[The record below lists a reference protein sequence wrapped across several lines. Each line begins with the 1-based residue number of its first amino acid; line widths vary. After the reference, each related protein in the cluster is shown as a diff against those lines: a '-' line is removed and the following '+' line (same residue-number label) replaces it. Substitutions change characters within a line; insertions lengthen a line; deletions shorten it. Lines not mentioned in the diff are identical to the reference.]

1 MRDHLFSKRDWAT
14 NSTDG
19 TYTRITVNYVT
30 ETPLHITLSSF
41 PSYLLS
47 FFLPHTHCAVHQ
59 CLLLVDSLKQSGEAD
74 TGVGDGVDLNSDT
87 GRVESV
93 LTESDYDENYEI
105 VKEMNVNVNVSMK
118 EKGKGKGIEKDGEEE
133 EMKILV
139 QALLSDPVSRDS
151 RDRALQTSPPPR
163 ALPLY
168 IPPLQ
173 IPSFTSS
180 LSSHS
185 SITEPLYGAG
195 QTQYTDVDQ
204 ALILSALHP
213 REEHYTKNGDDCNS
227 DYVTDICSADTDDN
241 MQVEVRVEG
250 GDELDLDELDV
261 RASLTSVTD
270 QKVRTALGIISDA
283 VEADRNRNILLS
295 VPDALEDNENVLLQ
309 ESGKGEKELTSK
321 KMPKKTISGNENK
334 IENLESINGK
344 NHNKKEYV
352 DDEVEEYEIEE
363 REQSTRRTF
372 TDEETSILSAAMLN
386 LSREQERREERNT
399 VNFQF
404 LVTTDEA
411 VDKIYEEDEEEE
423 IIEEEQEDK
432 VEEVEEEEEEVVE
445 EEVQRMIDA
454 LNLTEFKT
462 KESNARIIKSDV
474 RQVINN
480 GNLDI
485 YNEKEIE
492 FQSSNSCESE
502 YEVYSENGT
511 RSVVPLKA
519 RRGVEKR
526 VLDLDFSCQDEGNSV
541 KDKEEAIQ
549 DGNLSSNRGLL
560 SSSVSHSYSSDSKG
574 RYEDNADRGQGSRPR
589 TGQLQVQGS
598 RPGTGQVQGQGQGS
612 RPGTGRVQGQGQGS
626 RPGTGQVQG
635 QGQGSRPGAGQ
646 VQGQGQGSRPETGQ
660 VQGQGQ
666 GSRPGTG
673 QGRGQGSTLGTGMG
687 VNLDPYE
694 RKLSSRSSSSAGLG
708 NINAHDYK
716 PEKFGHTEHQQA
728 ADSVTRSTD
737 SENMSGNIR
746 GSISDFDGSYVKA
759 QQPLAMLESS
769 NKDTGRTSTSTRS
782 NTTTPQILTPV
793 CTRVVDGGVRD
804 SEGVSGQI
812 TRGTVKGD
820 KPSNTHQAHD
830 DLNSRPATARDSL
843 SNSQYGGEGHHG
855 SGDASRRNQNENEI
869 PLSSSRSTRA
879 EEKERS
885 IEEERIRIA
894 AKEMLKKKERERN
907 ILKMDLAECR
917 VLIEDKRNLAMVYF
931 IYVFHLSRCHFTTSF
946 IHLFWISHLQHLV
959 MSLKITMTLFL
970 STMLCLTLI
979 PLIDLVDLCSC
990 Y

>member
-1 MRDHLFSKRDWAT
+1 M
-14 NSTDG
+14 
-19 TYTRITVNYVT
+19 
-30 ETPLHITLSSF
+30 
-41 PSYLLS
+41 
-47 FFLPHTHCAVHQ
+47 
-59 CLLLVDSLKQSGEAD
+59 
-74 TGVGDGVDLNSDT
+74 GDGVDLNSDT

-93 LTESDYDENYEI
+93 LTESDYDENNEI
-105 VKEMNVNVNVSMK
+105 IKEMNVNVNVSMK
-118 EKGKGKGIEKDGEEE
+118 EKGKEKDGEEE
-133 EMKILV
+133 EMRILV

-195 QTQYTDVDQ
+195 QTRTQYTDVDQ

-213 REEHYTKNGDDCNS
+213 REEHYTKNADDGIS
-227 DYVTDICSADTDDN
+227 DYVTDTCSADTDDN
-241 MQVEVRVEG
+241 MEVEVEVKGDGEG
-250 GDELDLDELDV
+250 EGELDL

-283 VEADRNRNILLS
+283 VEADRNRNIILS
-295 VPDALEDNENVLLQ
+295 VPVALEDREIVLFQ
-309 ESGKGEKELTSK
+309 ESRKDEKELTSK
-321 KMPKKTISGNENK
+321 KMSKKTDFGTENK
-334 IENLESINGK
+334 IENQELIDGK
-344 NHNKKEYV
+344 NHNKKKYV
-352 DDEVEEYEIEE
+352 YDEVEEYEIEE

-372 TDEETSILSAAMLN
+372 TDEETSILSAAMLS

-404 LVTTDEA
+404 LATTDEA
-411 VDKIYEEDEEEE
+411 INKIYEEDDDEEV
-423 IIEEEQEDK
+423 IEEEQDDK
-432 VEEVEEEEEEVVE
+432 EEEVEEEDEEEEVVE

-462 KESNARIIKSDV
+462 KESDARIIKADA
-474 RQVINN
+474 RHVINS

-526 VLDLDFSCQDEGNSV
+526 VLDLDFSCQDEGDSV

-549 DGNLSSNRGLL
+549 DGSSSSNRGLL
-560 SSSVSHSYSSDSKG
+560 SSSVSRSYSSDSKG
-574 RYEDNADRGQGSRPR
+574 RYEDNVDKGQGSRPR
-589 TGQLQVQGS
+589 TGQVQGQIQGQGS
-598 RPGTGQVQGQGQGS
+598 RPGTGQGQGQGHGQGSRLGTGQVQEHSS
-612 RPGTGRVQGQGQGS
+612 RPGTGRVQGQGSRPGTGQGQEQGHGQGSRLGTGQVQGQVQGQGSRPGTGQGQGHGQGS
-626 RPGTGQVQG
+626 RPGTGQVQEHSSRPG
-635 QGQGSRPGAGQ
+635 TDRVQGQGSRPG
-646 VQGQGQGSRPETGQ
+646 T
-660 VQGQGQ
+660 GQGQ

-673 QGRGQGSTLGTGMG
+673 QGQGLRPGTERGRGQGSSLGTVMG

-708 NINAHDYK
+708 NINAHDNK
-716 PEKFGHTEHQQA
+716 LERFGHTEHQQS

-737 SENMSGNIR
+737 PENMSGNIR

-759 QQPLAMLESS
+759 QHLLAMLESS

-782 NTTTPQILTPV
+782 NTTTPQISTPE
-793 CTRVVDGGVRD
+793 CTRVVDVGVRD

-820 KPSNTHQAHD
+820 KPSNTHQTHD
-830 DLNSRPATARDSL
+830 NSNSRPATAKDSL

-855 SGDASRRNQNENEI
+855 SGDVSRRNQNENEI
-869 PLSSSRSTRA
+869 PRSSSRYTRE
-879 EEKERS
+879 EEKEIS
-885 IEEERIRIA
+885 IEEERIRIGR
-894 AKEMLKKKERERN
+894 KEMLKKKERERN

-917 VLIEDKRNLAMVYF
+917 VHIEDKRNLAMVSFTSIFHFSQCHFIISF
-931 IYVFHLSRCHFTTSF
+931 IYNFIDFSF
-946 IHLFWISHLQHLV
+946 AAFGHV
-959 MSLKITMTLFL
+959 A
-970 STMLCLTLI
+970 
-979 PLIDLVDLCSC
+979 
-990 Y
+990 

>member
-612 RPGTGRVQGQGQGS
+612 RPG
-626 RPGTGQVQG
+626 
-635 QGQGSRPGAGQ
+635 AGQ

>member
-1 MRDHLFSKRDWAT
+1 M
-14 NSTDG
+14 
-19 TYTRITVNYVT
+19 
-30 ETPLHITLSSF
+30 
-41 PSYLLS
+41 
-47 FFLPHTHCAVHQ
+47 
-59 CLLLVDSLKQSGEAD
+59 KQSEEAD
-74 TGVGDGVDLNSDT
+74 TDVGDGVDLNSDT

-93 LTESDYDENYEI
+93 LTESDYDENNEI
-105 VKEMNVNVNVSMK
+105 IKEMNVNVNVSMK
-118 EKGKGKGIEKDGEEE
+118 EKGKEKDGEEE
-133 EMKILV
+133 EMRILV

-195 QTQYTDVDQ
+195 QTRTQYTDVDQ

-213 REEHYTKNGDDCNS
+213 REEHYTKNADDGIS
-227 DYVTDICSADTDDN
+227 DYVTDTCSADTDDN
-241 MQVEVRVEG
+241 MEVEVEVKGDGEG
-250 GDELDLDELDV
+250 EGELDL

-283 VEADRNRNILLS
+283 VEADRNRNIILS
-295 VPDALEDNENVLLQ
+295 VPVALEDREIVLFQ
-309 ESGKGEKELTSK
+309 ESRKDEKELTSK
-321 KMPKKTISGNENK
+321 KMSKKTDFGTENK
-334 IENLESINGK
+334 IENQELIDGK
-344 NHNKKEYV
+344 NHNKKKYV
-352 DDEVEEYEIEE
+352 YDEVEEYEIEE

-372 TDEETSILSAAMLN
+372 TDEETSILSAAMLS

-404 LVTTDEA
+404 LATTDEA
-411 VDKIYEEDEEEE
+411 INKIYEEDDDEEV
-423 IIEEEQEDK
+423 IEEEQDDK
-432 VEEVEEEEEEVVE
+432 EEEVEEEDEEEEVVE

-462 KESNARIIKSDV
+462 KESDARIIKADA
-474 RQVINN
+474 RHVINS

-526 VLDLDFSCQDEGNSV
+526 VLDLDFSCQDEGDSV

-549 DGNLSSNRGLL
+549 DGSSSSNRGLL
-560 SSSVSHSYSSDSKG
+560 SSSVSRSYSSDSKG
-574 RYEDNADRGQGSRPR
+574 RYEDNVDKGQGSRPR
-589 TGQLQVQGS
+589 TGQVQGQIQGQGS
-598 RPGTGQVQGQGQGS
+598 RPGTGQGQGQGHGQGSRLGTGQVQEHSS
-612 RPGTGRVQGQGQGS
+612 RPGTGRVQGQG
-626 RPGTGQVQG
+626 
-635 QGQGSRPGAGQ
+635 
-646 VQGQGQGSRPETGQ
+646 
-660 VQGQGQ
+660 
-666 GSRPGTG
+666 SRPGTG
-673 QGRGQGSTLGTGMG
+673 QGQGLRPGTERGRGQGSSLGTVMG

-708 NINAHDYK
+708 NINAHDNK
-716 PEKFGHTEHQQA
+716 LERFGHTEHQQS

-737 SENMSGNIR
+737 PENMSGNIR

-759 QQPLAMLESS
+759 QHLLAMLESS

-782 NTTTPQILTPV
+782 NTTTPQISTPE
-793 CTRVVDGGVRD
+793 CTRVVDVGVRD

-820 KPSNTHQAHD
+820 KPSNTHQTHD
-830 DLNSRPATARDSL
+830 NSNSRPATAKDSL

-855 SGDASRRNQNENEI
+855 SGDVSRRNQNENEI
-869 PLSSSRSTRA
+869 PRSSSRYTRE
-879 EEKERS
+879 EEKEIS
-885 IEEERIRIA
+885 IEEERIRIGR
-894 AKEMLKKKERERN
+894 KEMLKKKERERN

-917 VLIEDKRNLAMVYF
+917 VHIEDKRNLAMVSFTSIFHFSQCHFIISF
-931 IYVFHLSRCHFTTSF
+931 IYNFIDFSF
-946 IHLFWISHLQHLV
+946 AAFGHV
-959 MSLKITMTLFL
+959 A
-970 STMLCLTLI
+970 
-979 PLIDLVDLCSC
+979 
-990 Y
+990 

>member
-626 RPGTGQVQG
+626 RP
-635 QGQGSRPGAGQ
+635 
-646 VQGQGQGSRPETGQ
+646 ETGQ

>member
-612 RPGTGRVQGQGQGS
+612 RPE
-626 RPGTGQVQG
+626 TGQVQG
-635 QGQGSRPGAGQ
+635 QGQGSRPGTSQ
-646 VQGQGQGSRPETGQ
+646 VL
-660 VQGQGQ
+660 GQGQ